1 MKQTLKPRSA
11 RPAPAP
17 VAESPDAMFAL
28 LSAAHALEERLEAAM
43 GAVGLSMA
51 KYGVLRALA
60 DAAEPLTLTDLAS
73 QQRCVRSN
81 ITQLIDRLE
90 TDGLVKR
97 VDDPDDRRSIRA
109 ALTPLGVDRQAAGA
123 QALTALQ
130 KEVSSLVSASDRAAV
145 TRLLSALK

>member
-1 MKQTLKPRSA
+1 
-11 RPAPAP
+11 
-17 VAESPDAMFAL
+17 MFAL
-28 LSAAHALEERLEAAM
+28 LSAARALEERLEAAM
-43 GAVGLSMA
+43 GSAGLSMA
-51 KYGVLRALA
+51 KYGVLRCLA
-60 DAAEPLTLTDLAS
+60 EAGEPLTLTDLAS
-73 QQRCVRSN
+73 QQHCVRSN

-109 ALTPLGVDRQAAGA
+109 ALTPLGVDRQAAGTR
-123 QALTALQ
+123 ALTALQ